1 MPVGLYVVR
10 KMSKRRT
17 DLHFFEK
24 FPDSFDVPAQFSARD
39 FQGARRFGDV
49 LLHKDFADTFQV
61 VGQFDRANSISS
73 NLNGSSSKTQKSPEA
88 FSVPGLSKSSSSD
101 VRLKYPRFFAKTRL
115 STLGVCLDKNADR
128 YVGSEDFVSSYVAK
142 NLLSTAFLK
151 ASAISSAS
159 VAGRLYRL
167 ASFQAV
173 ISICFS
179 AYVSMRT
186 DRFLSTA
193 LSIAATKV
201 FYISRYKFS
210 PKKNFCAVRGFS
222 GQYMRYGNAEI
233 FETRQAQTPSRNP
246 RKGAFA
252 VSGRRLQVKQYKRVW
267 EK

>member
-1 MPVGLYVVR
+1 MPVGLYVVQ

-49 LLHKDFADTFQV
+49 LLHQSLTDDLQL
-61 VGQFDRANSISS
+61 VGQLRY
-73 NLNGSSSKTQKSPEA
+73 GKTNFLEPERIVVEDTKSPEA
-88 FSVPGLSKSSSSD
+88 FSVPGLSKSSSSE

-128 YVGSEDFVSSYVAK
+128 YVGGEDFVSSYVAR

-151 ASAISSAS
+151 ASAISSVS

-167 ASFQAV
+167 ASFRAV

-193 LSIAATKV
+193 LSIAAIKV

-233 FETRQAQTPSRNP
+233 FETRQAQTHRRNP

-252 VSGRRLQVKQYKRVW
+252 VSGRRIQVKQYKWLRG
-267 EK
+267 E